1 MSSQHHNVD
10 HEDPSVIF
18 DDINMDEILLS
29 MDVGG
34 KHGVH
39 THSLQYSALYQLSP
53 EDIPHRFDSPVVCH
67 DETDSIQHMLSSAPN
82 SPGDWRLSNA
92 VHMELQE
99 NAKLPIFHWNV
110 DRTGSSHNKLDLL
123 RNRKARSDSID
134 DMSLQGSQGTA
145 MDQLLLDVDNP
156 HGYIAEAFLNVE
168 SSRHA
173 NFPTHSSAKYDSTHM
188 SKGPNRQL
196 QDFESSDFDPT
207 PLSEIRH
214 KHVKKPSLYEKM
226 TSAVD
231 SLQPQTSH
239 GLPNEIHIPYWSRPD
254 PLPIPSPPLASRT
267 TVEPNEPLMAQSSGT
282 DHDKTSEVTTDPM
295 TEKAPVQPVVIE
307 PAAVRQLSGSTKVDV
322 VRPPVQHSAA
332 HTVPRP
338 ALQQASLQQSQY
350 GFGPK
355 HVVPSVPAN
364 KNRSSS
370 RNSGSIR
377 GPLAAKVNV
386 MSNKNGN
393 SRGSQ
398 VSSNPRSL
406 PSAQS
411 STVDD
416 DDSGSG
422 GCGLAGNEAYERKKQ
437 RAKTARV
444 RLNESIDR
452 LQIAL
457 NVAGT
462 QSKQRLTMF
471 DEQTV
476 PYRIITDCIQCSDDA
491 KKWDRPSFVGS
502 AATMIQGLNAQ
513 CEALVRA
520 LHDERHARAQ
530 RTAASAL
537 SPERPRSSA
546 VNDRSMESPTRVGGA
561 KHGNTDG
568 HVASTDASTDLNGSE
583 KDSAVKRQ
591 RLNESVESTDHRTS
605 SLQNGIRGDEA
616 LLDSPRT
623 NLTLRES
630 VVSLVFAEKSF
641 KDRVASFLDPL
652 SIVRCMRVSR
662 IWKNWNVFSSDAL
675 WERLVLERF
684 GPFNTRQWS
693 AKLEDNDRNVAS
705 LILYKTMD
713 AANVMPHFQK
723 DGLLLLGEAKITGK
737 VSAWT
742 YLVERSNGE
751 TMRSVRRHSSMHGVG
766 VYSSIPVV
774 QLWFVIQNTGV
785 HDDAVVI
792 REQSLTVDTSTRR
805 RGDEMLE
812 IDWDDHLRKRILNL
826 DGTVHVPHSSPDHS
840 QSIYRELCR
849 LRLFET
855 IIIEANIHAKG
866 CTTTSKFMQKSNF
879 TKVLIQ
885 IRNQTTIPLVIPFP
899 RDSLH
904 LLP

>member
-1 MSSQHHNVD
+1 M
-10 HEDPSVIF
+10 
-18 DDINMDEILLS
+18 
-29 MDVGG
+29 
-34 KHGVH
+34 
-39 THSLQYSALYQLSP
+39 
-53 EDIPHRFDSPVVCH
+53 
-67 DETDSIQHMLSSAPN
+67 
-82 SPGDWRLSNA
+82 
-92 VHMELQE
+92 
-99 NAKLPIFHWNV
+99 
-110 DRTGSSHNKLDLL
+110 
-123 RNRKARSDSID
+123 
-134 DMSLQGSQGTA
+134 
-145 MDQLLLDVDNP
+145 
-156 HGYIAEAFLNVE
+156 
-168 SSRHA
+168 
-173 NFPTHSSAKYDSTHM
+173 
-188 SKGPNRQL
+188 
-196 QDFESSDFDPT
+196 
-207 PLSEIRH
+207 
-214 KHVKKPSLYEKM
+214 
-226 TSAVD
+226 
-231 SLQPQTSH
+231 
-239 GLPNEIHIPYWSRPD
+239 
-254 PLPIPSPPLASRT
+254 
-267 TVEPNEPLMAQSSGT
+267 
-282 DHDKTSEVTTDPM
+282 
-295 TEKAPVQPVVIE
+295 
-307 PAAVRQLSGSTKVDV
+307 
-322 VRPPVQHSAA
+322 
-332 HTVPRP
+332 
-338 ALQQASLQQSQY
+338 
-350 GFGPK
+350 
-355 HVVPSVPAN
+355 
-364 KNRSSS
+364 
-370 RNSGSIR
+370 R
-377 GPLAAKVNV
+377 GPLAARVAATY
-386 MSNKNGN
+386 NKNGN
-393 SRGSQ
+393 GRASQPGSN
-398 VSSNPRSL
+398 NPRSL

-422 GCGLAGNEAYERKKQ
+422 GLAGNEAYERKKQ

-457 NVAGT
+457 NIAGT

-530 RTAASAL
+530 CTAASAL
-537 SPERPRSSA
+537 SSERPKSIS
-546 VNDRSMESPTRVGGA
+546 VNGRTMESQKSSGGV
-561 KHGNTDG
+561 KHGHTDG
-568 HVASTDASTDLNGSE
+568 PVAATNGDE
-583 KDSAVKRQ
+583 DSPVKRQ
-591 RLNESVESTDHRTS
+591 RLNESIDADDRRTPPAHNTIQGDRAFLDNLRTS
-605 SLQNGIRGDEA
+605 LISED
-616 LLDSPRT
+616 
-623 NLTLRES
+623 S
-630 VVSLVFAEKSF
+630 VVSLVFAEKSVM
-641 KDRVASFLDPL
+641 DRVSSFLDPL
-652 SIVRCMRVSR
+652 SIIRCIRVSR
-662 IWKNWNVFSSDAL
+662 VWKNWNVFTSDTL
-675 WERLVLERF
+675 WENLVIERF
-684 GPFNTRQWS
+684 GAYNTRQWS

-713 AANVMPHFQK
+713 AANVMPHFSK

-751 TMRSVRRHSSMHGVG
+751 TMRSVRRHSSMNGSG
-766 VYSSIPVV
+766 VYTSIPVV

-826 DGTVHVPHSSPDHS
+826 DGTVHIPHSSPDHS